1 MHPAAPAR
9 VIWDIVQG
17 FIVLFLFIDLP
28 IELAFGESGAAFKDS
43 SWTLGEVGY
52 LGGRYSDGGT
62 LVLGTPTLAT
72 FIDVMMILDF
82 FLQFRMAYRHDVN
95 GDVEELVTDQRAI
108 FIRTVF
114 GDAHNFIPST
124 YFVVSL
130 VSAIPLDAWLDEPY
144 FRLLKCSRV
153 ERLKHVIDD
162 ESE

>member
-1 MHPAAPAR
+1 MSRRLREPVPPWMMHPAAPAR

-114 GDAHNFIPST
+114 GDAHNCGR
-124 YFVVSL
+124 
-130 VSAIPLDAWLDEPY
+130 AGKGED
-144 FRLLKCSRV
+144 
-153 ERLKHVIDD
+153 
-162 ESE
+162 